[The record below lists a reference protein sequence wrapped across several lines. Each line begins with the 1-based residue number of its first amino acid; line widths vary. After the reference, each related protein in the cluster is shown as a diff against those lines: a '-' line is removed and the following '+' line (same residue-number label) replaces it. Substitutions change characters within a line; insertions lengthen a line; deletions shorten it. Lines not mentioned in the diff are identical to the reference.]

1 MNRTIIYPAGNT
13 AALTYACQYLS
24 DRGVDIVNDPTP
36 NVTHL
41 LLPVPSFDADG
52 RIKGGSCLETVLTEL
67 PKNITVLGGNLTHAA
82 LQGYKTIDLLQDPTY
97 VAENAA
103 ITADCAIRIAGSNL
117 PVVFRDCPV
126 LVIGW
131 GRIGKCLA
139 AQLQAMGA
147 KVTVAAR
154 KEADRGMSQAL
165 GYGAKSP
172 DQLSHCLMCYRII
185 FNTVPA
191 PILSEE
197 QIANCQDSCIK
208 IDLASVLGIAG
219 TDVIWARGL
228 PGKDAPESSGVLIA
242 KTILR
247 LIAGKEASL

>member
-1 MNRTIIYPAGNT
+1 
-13 AALTYACQYLS
+13 
-24 DRGVDIVNDPTP
+24 
-36 NVTHL
+36 
-41 LLPVPSFDADG
+41 
-52 RIKGGSCLETVLTEL
+52 
-67 PKNITVLGGNLTHAA
+67 
-82 LQGYKTIDLLQDPTY
+82 
-97 VAENAA
+97 
-103 ITADCAIRIAGSNL
+103 
-117 PVVFRDCPV
+117 
-126 LVIGW
+126 
-131 GRIGKCLA
+131 
-139 AQLQAMGA
+139 
-147 KVTVAAR
+147 
-154 KEADRGMSQAL
+154 MSQAL

-247 LIAGKEASL
+247 LIAGKEAFL